1 MLLLVSSSLIV
12 ILIAAHF
19 YFFFFQAGWTKGRL
33 NCPNCEARVGSF
45 DFVSQSTC
53 ACGLSV
59 LPAVHVVKSKV
70 DCSSVNSDLLV
81 SLKSETAG
89 NTVNKIFN

>member
-1 MLLLVSSSLIV
+1 MIV
-12 ILIAAHF
+12 ILIAGHF

-53 ACGLSV
+53 ACGTSV
-59 LPAVHVVKSKV
+59 LPAVHLVKSKV
-70 DCSSVNSDLLV
+70 DCSSLNSDLLM
-81 SLKSETAG
+81 SLKSETDG
-89 NTVNKIFN
+89 DMVNKMKD